1 MLQDRS
7 CDNTDHV
14 DRWLMRHGLADA
26 LGRWRSADA
35 TKAPFLAFTAIASE
49 PRVFHRIKGREATAL
64 ARQAELVA
72 HEIKQDRPNEPALA
86 AAVVVTNRIAM
97 WRAGPPRAAADPDW
111 TKRADQA
118 HWTEASSA
126 RETASAWKTALETFP
141 QFLEAIARPLT
152 DTTLELGAERLSK
165 LGEPMEKVLALQTVR
180 FAARSSRGHLRGP
193 ALPLARTRDCVR
205 VVQEW
210 SVISGK
216 NAFIVPYAEVRS
228 TIQNCALAL
237 FADAATSRRI
247 AESLPGGRS
256 APGFEVWECAEAFHA
271 YAVISVNP
279 RCLRDMSFDRAQA
292 CAAAARRLA
301 AAHLDGE
308 PVKLPEIPSFHE
320 QLSPKMVL
328 ATARSVAT
336 DN

>member
-1 MLQDRS
+1 MLQDKSR
-7 CDNTDHV
+7 DDTDHV

-26 LGRWRSADA
+26 LGRWRQADA
-35 TKAPFLAFTAIASE
+35 AKAPFLAFTAIASE
-49 PRVFHRIKGREATAL
+49 PRLFHRINGREAAAL
-64 ARQAELVA
+64 ARQAEAIA
-72 HEIKQDRPNEPALA
+72 HEIKRAKPNEPALA

-97 WRAGPPRAAADPDW
+97 WRAGPGTGGTPDW

-118 HWTEASSA
+118 HWTDASSA

-141 QFLEAIARPLT
+141 QFLEAIARPLV

-180 FAARSSRGHLRGP
+180 FAARSRRGHLRGP
-193 ALPLARTRDCVR
+193 ALPPERTQDCVR

-216 NAFIVPYAEVRS
+216 NAFIVPYAEIRS
-228 TIQNCALAL
+228 TIQDCALAL

-247 AESLPGGRS
+247 AESLPGGTA

-271 YAVISVNP
+271 YAVVSVNP
-279 RCLRDMSFDRAQA
+279 RCLRDMPFERARA
-292 CAAAARRLA
+292 CAVAARRLA
-301 AAHLDGE
+301 AAHLDGA

-328 ATARSVAT
+328 ATARSVAA
-336 DN
+336 DD